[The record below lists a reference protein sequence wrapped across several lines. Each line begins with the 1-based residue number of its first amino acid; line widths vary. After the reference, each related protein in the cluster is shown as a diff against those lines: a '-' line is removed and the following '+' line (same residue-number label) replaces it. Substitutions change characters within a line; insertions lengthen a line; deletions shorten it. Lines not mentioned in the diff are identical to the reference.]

1 LSNVFSGKDGG
12 EKIERKTLAL
22 TLLSIVVSAVAFA
35 GIATAAFATN
45 TTTSASTA
53 TTDSTITATELPFWD
68 TEMMMGEPAFA
79 GHGGRGGHGGQ
90 MGNIEVSAEYNQT
103 VNQILSKDTDVKNL
117 FSQGYNVTTIR
128 PILSSTISGDG
139 TVTAK
144 ATTAIVKLQNGTSG
158 YAAVKVDITNA
169 KVTQIVIL
177 TRTVIDK
184 STS

>member
-1 LSNVFSGKDGG
+1 MSNAFSGKDGG

-22 TLLSIVVSAVAFA
+22 TLLSIVVSAVVFA

-45 TTTSASTA
+45 TTTSATT

-117 FSQGYNVTTIR
+117 VSQGYNVTTIR

>member
-1 LSNVFSGKDGG
+1 
-12 EKIERKTLAL
+12 
-22 TLLSIVVSAVAFA
+22 
-35 GIATAAFATN
+35 
-45 TTTSASTA
+45 
-53 TTDSTITATELPFWD
+53 
-68 TEMMMGEPAFA
+68 
-79 GHGGRGGHGGQ
+79 

-128 PILSSTISGDG
+128 PILSSTMSGDG
-139 TVTAK
+139 TVTVK
-144 ATTAIVKLQNGTSG
+144 ATTAIVKLLNGTSG